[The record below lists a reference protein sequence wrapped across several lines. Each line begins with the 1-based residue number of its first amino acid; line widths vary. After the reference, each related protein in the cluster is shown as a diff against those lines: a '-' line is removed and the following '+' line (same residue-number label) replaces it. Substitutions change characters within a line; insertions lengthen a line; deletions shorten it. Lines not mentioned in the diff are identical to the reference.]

1 MVGNIVIALH
11 GDISARAVPFAEG
24 IAQRWGGHLV
34 VLHAI
39 GRGAHT
45 SHPAWV
51 DLHPV
56 VQQPRDSGIRWR
68 GCGACGGAIT
78 GDRGRRARSRRSST
92 VLGRVRGCCRGGH
105 RSRCRSLEYGR
116 GRYPGN
122 GRDCRQTVGTTAQM
136 AQPAQALRSVDGDFE
151 ASPIL
156 ASVNVNGRSRDMVIG
171 AGKAGYV
178 VGLIRQADRRATLE
192 NVCGASPER

>member
-92 VLGRVRGCCRGGH
+92 VLGQVRGAITTQFNCARPGSRMLPRRPPLALPKPRVRPQTLPGKWQRLPTNSWKNCAWHAKR
-105 RSRCRSLEYGR
+105 RCAYT
-116 GRYPGN
+116 
-122 GRDCRQTVGTTAQM
+122 CM
-136 AQPAQALRSVDGDFE
+136 
-151 ASPIL
+151 
-156 ASVNVNGRSRDMVIG
+156 
-171 AGKAGYV
+171 
-178 VGLIRQADRRATLE
+178 
-192 NVCGASPER
+192 